1 MSNII
6 KVNEALTEWLMNVA
20 KSVLPNVQ
28 IPPTSG
34 IGGLMQMLNVDL
46 RSYNIYDELGFL
58 LKPTIKHYIE
68 PMLGKFFAGM
78 DDEQIKVMAM
88 SYVEAFQEQARAKG
102 YVNLFGIHLGAD
114 AFDGLHDILTDKLS

>member
-6 KVNEALTEWLMNVA
+6 KVSEALTEWAMVVA

-46 RSYNIYDELGFL
+46 RTYNISDELGFL

-78 DDEQIKVMAM
+78 DDEQIKSMVM
-88 SYVEAFQEQARAKG
+88 SYVEAFQEQAREKG
-102 YVNLFGIHLGAD
+102 YVNLFGIQLGAN
-114 AFDGLHDILTDKLS
+114 AFDGLHDILTDKMM